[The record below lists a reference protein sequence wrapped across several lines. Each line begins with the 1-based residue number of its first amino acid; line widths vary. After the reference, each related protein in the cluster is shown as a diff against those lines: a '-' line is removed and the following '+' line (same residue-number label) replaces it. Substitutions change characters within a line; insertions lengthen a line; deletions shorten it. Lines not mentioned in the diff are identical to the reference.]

1 MFRTT
6 RYLFAASSLMIVGA
20 QAAHAEDIVIGQTTD
35 LSSVAGGQM
44 LDFNTGAKLLID
56 AVNARGGVNGRK
68 VKLVTLDDG
77 YVADKAEKNAEALVA
92 KPEVVALF
100 GTRGSDPTDKVIKVA
115 EKAGIALIAPVNGA
129 DAVRESKAVFPV
141 RASYKNEVDGV
152 LKYFSV
158 VPTDVAVI
166 AQDDKFGRPLLHH
179 IEQRVKE
186 PRYANLRLVGS
197 LVFDRKATK
206 LDEQVAK
213 ILAMKPRAVIALCNP
228 AACGE
233 FVKEIQERTEKTK
246 GQRPAVAQLSNIDL
260 LAQFQK
266 VGGNGIV
273 GNPFAQVMPD
283 PRRPALQISRDF
295 VQLAKDSGVDVN
307 YRTFEGYVSAAV
319 MVEGL
324 KRAKTLTRQGVREGM
339 ESLGSLNVGG
349 ISVEYSAAKR
359 VGSTYVELV
368 SLDPQGRLLR

>member
-1 MFRTT
+1 
-6 RYLFAASSLMIVGA
+6 
-20 QAAHAEDIVIGQTTD
+20 
-35 LSSVAGGQM
+35 
-44 LDFNTGAKLLID
+44 
-56 AVNARGGVNGRK
+56 
-68 VKLVTLDDG
+68 
-77 YVADKAEKNAEALVA
+77 
-92 KPEVVALF
+92 
-100 GTRGSDPTDKVIKVA
+100 
-115 EKAGIALIAPVNGA
+115 
-129 DAVRESKAVFPV
+129 
-141 RASYKNEVDGV
+141 
-152 LKYFSV
+152 
-158 VPTDVAVI
+158 
-166 AQDDKFGRPLLHH
+166 
-179 IEQRVKE
+179 
-186 PRYANLRLVGS
+186 
-197 LVFDRKATK
+197 
-206 LDEQVAK
+206 VAK

-233 FVKEIQERTEKTK
+233 FVKEMQQRTEKTK
-246 GQRPAVAQLSNIDL
+246 EQRPAVAQLSNIDL

-339 ESLGSLNVGG
+339 ESLGLLNVGG